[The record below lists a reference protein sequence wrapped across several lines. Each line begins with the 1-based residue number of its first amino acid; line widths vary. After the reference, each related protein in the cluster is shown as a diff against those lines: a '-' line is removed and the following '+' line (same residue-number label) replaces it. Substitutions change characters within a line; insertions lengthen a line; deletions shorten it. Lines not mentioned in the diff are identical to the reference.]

1 MRWDGIKDD
10 KKVKLDRNMLSE
22 VKASNIR
29 FTRILL
35 LLNLGKEVEVG
46 CEIQEAR
53 IMTSCKTLVVSQL
66 VGDMKS

>member
-1 MRWDGIKDD
+1 
-10 KKVKLDRNMLSE
+10 MLSE
-22 VKASNIR
+22 VKASKIR